1 MAKFWKW
8 AEEMRPYN
16 VDDNDFKPKP
26 VMNVHFGLY
35 DYRILT
41 KELQLVQKY
50 KEHSEYLKIKKPSE
64 KTKK

>member
-35 DYRILT
+35 DYSILT
-41 KELQLVQKY
+41 K
-50 KEHSEYLKIKKPSE
+50 
-64 KTKK
+64 